1 VEPHDRLYRAAPAGP
16 NFEAMSSPPPRY
28 LADQGEASATFR
40 TAAADPELSIGTA
53 SRVSLL
59 STGATTD
66 GLYGL
71 YRWDMLPG
79 PAKRATSTGHY
90 HRTFSEAFFILNGTV
105 ALYDGET
112 WRDAK
117 AGDYLFVPPGGVHS
131 YANTSGEA
139 TSMLVLFAPGAPRE
153 PYFEELATIRDE
165 GCTLSEEEWTE
176 LYARHDQ
183 FMV

>member
-1 VEPHDRLYRAAPAGP
+1 
-16 NFEAMSSPPPRY
+16 MSYPSPRY
-28 LADQGEASATFR
+28 FAEQGEVSATFR
-40 TAAADPELSIGTA
+40 TSAAEPELNIGGA

-59 STGATTD
+59 STGETTG

-79 PAKRATSTGHY
+79 KPKAATGGGHY
-90 HRTFSEAFFILNGTV
+90 HRTFSEAFFILNGSV

-112 WRDAK
+112 WREAD
-117 AGDYLFVPPGGVHS
+117 AGDHLFVPPGGVHS
-131 YANTSGEA
+131 FANTSGEA
-139 TSMLVLFAPGAPRE
+139 APMLVLFAPGAPRE
-153 PYFEELATIRDE
+153 PYFEELAAIRGE
-165 GCTLSEEEWTE
+165 GRELSEQEWTE

>member
-1 VEPHDRLYRAAPAGP
+1 
-16 NFEAMSSPPPRY
+16 MSYPSPRY
-28 LADQGEASATFR
+28 FAEQGEVSATFR
-40 TAAADPELSIGTA
+40 TADAEPELNIGSA

-59 STGATTD
+59 STGGTTG

-79 PAKRATSTGHY
+79 TPQSTTSSGHY
-90 HRTFSEAFFILNGTV
+90 HRTFSEAFFILDGSV

-112 WRDAK
+112 WRDAN

-131 YANTSGEA
+131 FANTSGEA
-139 TSMLVLFAPGAPRE
+139 ASMLVLFAPGAPRE
-153 PYFEELATIRDE
+153 PYFEELAEIRAT
-165 GCTLSEEEWTE
+165 GRVLSPEEWTE

-183 FMV
+183 FMT